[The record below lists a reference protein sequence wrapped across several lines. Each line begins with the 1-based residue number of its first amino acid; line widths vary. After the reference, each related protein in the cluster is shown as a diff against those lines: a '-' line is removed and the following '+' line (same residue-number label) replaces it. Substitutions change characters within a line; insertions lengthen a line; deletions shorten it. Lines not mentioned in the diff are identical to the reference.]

1 MVILGYYHFAC
12 QGGGCRARVVMKLQ
26 RRFNSPQVAI
36 GSFQEFDLV
45 EGAMNVPAGA
55 NYSPLTIESTVNVSA
70 LDVERCTP
78 SSGGSIE
85 ISKSDPL
92 FEHIASLSGEEQVDL
107 ISELLTLCASQQYG
121 LSVPVDFIKLSL
133 RGMQRLN
140 DAGRFNVIY
149 GLAKGLGTDRPDGS
163 GPCFPTSRMPM
174 GLLQYIVQFFITE
187 PGHHVRN

>member
-1 MVILGYYHFAC
+1 
-12 QGGGCRARVVMKLQ
+12 
-26 RRFNSPQVAI
+26 
-36 GSFQEFDLV
+36 
-45 EGAMNVPAGA
+45 MNVPAGS
-55 NYSPLTIESTVNVSA
+55 NYSPLTIESTVNVPAGDCSSYSP

-107 ISELLTLCASQQYG
+107 ISELLTLCASQH
-121 LSVPVDFIKLSL
+121 VPVDFIKLSL

-174 GLLQYIVQFFITE
+174 GSLQYIVQFFITE